1 MRPFVTLTGLV
12 VPLDRVDVDTDAILP
27 KQFLGSI
34 ERSGYGD
41 SLFHSWRYRESG
53 ESGRAAAERSLNPDF
68 PLNHPRYRG
77 AEILLGRQNFG
88 CGSSREQAVWALRDY
103 GIRALIAPSFGEIFY
118 DNCLKNGLLP
128 IVLVGPVVDR
138 LFAAVGGAPGYRLTV
153 DLPAQTVGTPA
164 GESLSFEIDPFR
176 KRCLVEGLDDIS
188 FVLAHA
194 ERIRAFEARRQAD
207 APWVFGGF

>member
-1 MRPFVTLTGLV
+1 MG
-12 VPLDRVDVDTDAILP
+12 
-27 KQFLGSI
+27 G
-34 ERSGYGD
+34 
-41 SLFHSWRYRESG
+41 
-53 ESGRAAAERSLNPDF
+53 
-68 PLNHPRYRG
+68 
-77 AEILLGRQNFG
+77 
-88 CGSSREQAVWALRDY
+88 Y

-128 IVLVGPVVDR
+128 IVIAGTVVDR

-153 DLPAQTVGTPA
+153 DLAGQTVGTPA